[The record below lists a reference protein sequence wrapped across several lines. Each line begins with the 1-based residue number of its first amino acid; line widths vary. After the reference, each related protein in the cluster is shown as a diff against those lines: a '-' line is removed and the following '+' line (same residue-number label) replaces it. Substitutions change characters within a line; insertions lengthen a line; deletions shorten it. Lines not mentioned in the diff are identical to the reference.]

1 MCILYE
7 QIAIHIRKQMY
18 QIEYVIISNLDS
30 TKFHLGSV
38 EEIKEKA
45 IEYIKYDISKKVI
58 VIDDIE

>member
-1 MCILYE
+1 
-7 QIAIHIRKQMY
+7 MY
-18 QIEYVIISNLDS
+18 QIEYVIVSNLDS

-58 VIDDIE
+58 VIDDTE